1 MAKQT
6 INVGTTAN
14 DRTGDPLR
22 TAFTKV
28 NSNFTEVY
36 NNVEATNELVANNNV
51 VVNDRI
57 DNLDLSDLSDTEGLL
72 ANIPTDLSDLTDNQ
86 GLISNIPTDL
96 SDLTDSQGLIA
107 NIPTDLSD
115 LTDTQGLLDPSTIL
129 THLQLTN
136 SAFIIQEITLEE
148 PIEFTRLENV
158 PDTDFIDTNLTLA
171 RGSIRGLYNADLEQQ
186 YDNSSHISP
195 IGTQWNLDG
204 WDDLSD
210 IRTREYTTLRDAL
223 GGAIGE
229 NIVESQLVMHDTIND
244 KYYTFYF
251 TDWGQEGGGSF
262 AYVRRLIQDPN
273 VFVKEDYATG
283 DSAIDNFVDGL
294 NLVGITRGN
303 NNGIYNPYREEGWDE
318 NISPDGT
325 LWNLDGWDDLSDI
338 TSRTYLP
345 FYQAFGGNPDNR
357 VPGSKTVMYIPDY
370 GGKYYAIQWL
380 SWTQNGNGGGFSYLR
395 YEIDI
400 NQINEGI
407 KFSDGTVLKTA
418 AGLGRIKSTASG
430 NRIIEEVSGHTTA
443 TVDTVITTNLSTFA
457 SRNAVDTSQIYI
469 STANTTIDDILNDT
483 GSYGIIDNST
493 IQFSI
498 DNSTWYTWSGSGG
511 YPGDPERS
519 YDLNGN
525 PSLTYNEGD
534 TIYFRYKTGGAPVVW
549 WDKNDLPAGGN
560 NFRGAI
566 IDYHGFTGEGTWIG
580 TIHIVDDSGDEHI
593 THTEV
598 SSGSTDMENDDL
610 WLVQNEGTISYRRID
625 GEAKTLKIHWTAKVF
640 YGTEYFN
647 D

>member
-36 NNVEATNELVANNNV
+36 NNIEATDITVANNNIT
-51 VVNDRI
+51 VNDRI
-57 DNLDLSDLSDTEGLL
+57 DNLD
-72 ANIPTDLSDLTDNQ
+72 IPRDVADLTD
-86 GLISNIPTDL
+86 D
-96 SDLTDSQGLIA
+96 QGLIA
-107 NIPTDLSD
+107 NIPRDIADLTDNQELIANIPADVSD
-115 LTDTQGLLDPSTIL
+115 LTDTQGLLNPTVL
-129 THLQLTN
+129 THIELTD
-136 SAFIIQEITLEE
+136 SAFIIQPITRAES
-148 PIEFTRLENV
+148 IIFTRLANV
-158 PDTDFIDTNLTLA
+158 PNTDFIDTNLSLS
-171 RGSIRGLYNADLEQQ
+171 RGSMDGLYNTDLEQQ
-186 YDNSSHISP
+186 YDDSNNLSP
-195 IGTQWNLDG
+195 LGTQWNLDG

-210 IRTREYTTLRDAL
+210 IRTREYDSLYDVL
-223 GGAIGE
+223 NGAID
-229 NIVESQLVMHDTIND
+229 ESILNQELIMHDTIND

-251 TDWGQEGGGSF
+251 TNWGQGGSF
-262 AYVRRLIQDPN
+262 AYTRRLIQDPN

-283 DSAIDNFVDGL
+283 NSTIDTFVLEGEYGG
-294 NLVGITRGN
+294 VGITRDN
-303 NNGIYNPYREEGWDE
+303 NGGIYNPYREEGWDQ
-318 NISPDGT
+318 NVSPDGIG
-325 LWNLDGWDDLSDI
+325 WNLDGWDDLSNI
-338 TSRTYLP
+338 QTRTFIP
-345 FYQAFGGNPDNR
+345 FYQAFGGDQLDNI
-357 VPGSKTVMYIPDY
+357 VPGTKAVIHIPDY
-370 GGKYYAIQWL
+370 AKYYAIQWL

-395 YEIDI
+395 YEINE
-400 NQINEGI
+400 NQINEGV
-407 KFSDGTVLKTA
+407 KFSDGTILKTA
-418 AGLGRIKSTASG
+418 AGLGNIKSRASG
-430 NRIIEEVSGHTTA
+430 GRIIEEVSGHTTA
-443 TVDTVITTNLSTFA
+443 TVGAVTTTNLSTFA

-498 DNSTWYTWSGSGG
+498 DNSTWYTWSGGGG

-534 TIYFRYKTGGAPVVW
+534 TIYFRYKTGGAPAIW
-549 WDKNDLPAGGN
+549 WDKNNLPSGGN

-566 IDYHGFTGEGTWIG
+566 IDYHGYTGQGTWIG
-580 TIHIVDDSGDEHI
+580 TMHIVDDSGEEHI

-640 YGTEYFN
+640 YGTEYYN